1 MSRSHSFPRS
11 LTLFSSSTN
20 TVGHHPQVSTQSAD
34 DRGNTLTSNNHSSFR
49 GMRRLEARRQMEESN
64 FLASQKLQPNLNVIV
79 DLRLLDY
86 LLPLDLNLTCA
97 ICRCPFIDPVIL
109 TECDHCFC
117 RECIRQTWLAAPT
130 TPTSAGG
137 HYAPVGNRG
146 NCPGCRTPA
155 KLALKSDNGT
165 GTGNGTIKILVNII
179 DDLLVRCPHSAEG
192 CPAVV
197 KRGEVIDH
205 VRIYCEYT
213 QQAEGMLKSELEVH
227 WSSGCEGRKV
237 DCLLCHKA
245 VLSLDLEMHVKDTC
259 SAVELRCPG
268 TGLGCTDR
276 SKRHEA
282 VAHAKDCIFARLAPV
297 FAAQQQRIDDQEAS
311 QRITSRKLEVLES
324 GFEAVRSLLYPEPS
338 VQAEDEDVRADERRI
353 PLLLEDSRTTP
364 RRTRWS
370 ARSTEVA
377 ATEDGLRMN
386 ERLDAFV
393 FPPSSPTSHWRPL
406 ASTADELRATGSR
419 ATISLPLSISTIL
432 PTDFDNS
439 PALPPAATTLPSAY
453 DYDSPLNHLLSLHES
468 LREEFARLSTALQ
481 DLDAR
486 QSLHTLNENLR
497 MRDEMGFLGAQVA
510 GLRSQVGWLIA
521 AQLQQRG
528 GRGRY
533 GVGGSAGGATG
544 GAEGAERA
552 SNGSEGHAGAG
563 QGSDAAAGS
572 AARVVAERSQVRR
585 RASEEGR
592 TKL

>member
-1 MSRSHSFPRS
+1 
-11 LTLFSSSTN
+11 
-20 TVGHHPQVSTQSAD
+20 
-34 DRGNTLTSNNHSSFR
+34 
-49 GMRRLEARRQMEESN
+49 
-64 FLASQKLQPNLNVIV
+64 
-79 DLRLLDY
+79 
-86 LLPLDLNLTCA
+86 
-97 ICRCPFIDPVIL
+97 
-109 TECDHCFC
+109 
-117 RECIRQTWLAAPT
+117 
-130 TPTSAGG
+130 
-137 HYAPVGNRG
+137 
-146 NCPGCRTPA
+146 
-155 KLALKSDNGT
+155 
-165 GTGNGTIKILVNII
+165 
-179 DDLLVRCPHSAEG
+179 
-192 CPAVV
+192 
-197 KRGEVIDH
+197 
-205 VRIYCEYT
+205 
-213 QQAEGMLKSELEVH
+213 
-227 WSSGCEGRKV
+227 
-237 DCLLCHKA
+237 
-245 VLSLDLEMHVKDTC
+245 VKDTC
-259 SAVELRCPG
+259 PAVELRCPG

-297 FAAQQQRIDDQEAS
+297 LAAQQQRIDDQEAS

-364 RRTRWS
+364 GRTRWS

-419 ATISLPLSISTIL
+419 ATISLPLSISTVL
-432 PTDFDNS
+432 PTDFDNG
-439 PALPPAATTLPSAY
+439 PALPRAATTLPSAY

-533 GVGGSAGGATG
+533 GVGGSTGGATG